1 MTFPNRPT
9 PSTRVTLHPILD
21 MKKTALRPGPWVL
34 LGLPLLFACGQSDG
48 PVVQPPEVTVETPI
62 VRDVPAYGIFTGTTR
77 ATESV
82 EVRAR
87 VSGVLERMYFEPGG
101 LVNEGDPLFLIQP
114 EFYEA
119 VRDEAVASVAS
130 ARAEADRAQSDLE
143 RLEQAI
149 QTNAVSASDVDRARA
164 LRDQAVASVASAEAR
179 LVRAELDVEY
189 TRVTSPI
196 NGAVGRNL
204 VDLGNLVGTGEPT
217 LLTTVNGIDPIFVYF
232 DAPERVV
239 LQFLAQLEGNII
251 VDEEG
256 RYSSRVERPDL
267 SEVGD
272 EQFVGRVEV
281 ATAEDRGFPHPGYLD
296 FIDNT
301 VNPATGTIQMRAVL
315 PNASYALFP
324 GLFVRVRVFGG
335 IREDAVVVSEAA
347 VGRDLG
353 GAYVFLVGDDD
364 IVERRYVELGD
375 VQDDGTILIL
385 DGLDGTERY
394 ITRGLLRARPGLPV
408 TPTSGSGQG
417 G

>member
-1 MTFPNRPT
+1 MDPLTPRPK
-9 PSTRVTLHPILD
+9 PSHDSMLAMCKPTTRSRLI
-21 MKKTALRPGPWVL
+21 ALVGIPLIASCGSAEGPL
-34 LGLPLLFACGQSDG
+34 
-48 PVVQPPEVTVETPI
+48 VQPPEVTVESPVI
-62 VRDVPAYGIFTGTTR
+62 RDVPMYGIFTGTTR

-179 LVRAELDVEY
+179 LVRAQLDVDY
-189 TRVTSPI
+189 TRVRSPVS
-196 NGAVGRNL
+196 GAVGRNL
-204 VDLGNLVGTGEPT
+204 VDLGNLVGAGDATI
-217 LLTTVNGIDPIFVYF
+217 LTTVNGIDPIFVYF
-232 DAPERVV
+232 DAPEQVV
-239 LQFLAQLEGNII
+239 LRFLSQLGDNI
-251 VDEEG
+251 VAEEG
-256 RYSSRVERPDL
+256 RYSSRVERRTTAQLD
-267 SEVGD
+267 SAD
-272 EQFVGRVEV
+272 FVGKVEV
-281 ATAEDRGFPHPGYLD
+281 ATAEDESFPHPGYMD

-301 VNPATGTIQMRAVL
+301 VDPATGTIEMRAVL
-315 PNASYALFP
+315 PNSYYALFP

-335 IREDAVVVSEAA
+335 IQEDAVLIREEA

-353 GAYVFLVGDDD
+353 GPYVLVVGQDNV
-364 IVERRYVELGD
+364 VERRYVEPGT
-375 VQDDGTILIL
+375 VQDDGMLVIEG
-385 DGLDGTERY
+385 GLDGSERY
-394 ITRGLLRARPGLPV
+394 ITNGLLRARPGMPV
-408 TPTSGSGQG
+408 TPASETGPGN
-417 G
+417 

>member
-1 MTFPNRPT
+1 
-9 PSTRVTLHPILD
+9 
-21 MKKTALRPGPWVL
+21 
-34 LGLPLLFACGQSDG
+34 
-48 PVVQPPEVTVETPI
+48 
-62 VRDVPAYGIFTGTTR
+62 
-77 ATESV
+77 
-82 EVRAR
+82 
-87 VSGVLERMYFEPGG
+87 
-101 LVNEGDPLFLIQP
+101 
-114 EFYEA
+114 
-119 VRDEAVASVAS
+119 
-130 ARAEADRAQSDLE
+130 
-143 RLEQAI
+143 
-149 QTNAVSASDVDRARA
+149 
-164 LRDQAVASVASAEAR
+164 VASVASAEAR

>member
-1 MTFPNRPT
+1 MRA
-9 PSTRVTLHPILD
+9 TLHQIID
-21 MKKTALRPGPWVL
+21 MKNAALRPGPWVL
-34 LGLPLLFACGQSDG
+34 LGLPLLFACGQSEG
-48 PVVQPPEVTVETPI
+48 PVVQPPEVTVETPV

-101 LVNEGDPLFLIQP
+101 LVNRGDLLFLIQP

-119 VRDEAVASVAS
+119 VRDEAVASVDA
-130 ARAEADRAQSDLE
+130 ARAEAERAQSDLE

-204 VDLGNLVGTGEPT
+204 VDLGNLVGSGEPT
-217 LLTTVNGIDPIFVYF
+217 VLTTVNGIDPIFVYF
-232 DAPERVV
+232 DAPESVV
-239 LQFLAQLEGNII
+239 LQFLAQLEGSIV

-267 SEVGD
+267 SELGD
-272 EQFVGRVEV
+272 EEFLGRVEV
-281 ATAEDRGFPHPGYLD
+281 ATAEDEGFPHAGYLD

-301 VNPATGTIQMRAVL
+301 VNPATGTIQMRALV
-315 PNASYALFP
+315 PNSSYNLFP

-335 IREDAVVVSEAA
+335 VLEDAVVVREEA

-353 GAYVFLVGDDD
+353 GAFVLLVGDENV
-364 IVERRYVELGD
+364 VERRYVQLGD
-375 VQDDGTILIL
+375 VQDDGMILIL

-394 ITRGLLRARPGLPV
+394 ITAGLLRARPGLPV
-408 TPTSGSGQG
+408 TPTSESGQG